1 MTQRFTD
8 TSAYTRIH
16 RGKVVDATPAPTP
29 MPMIK
34 FNPFDAKRRK
44 AKSDADPDA
53 EDTEALKGGWMSL
66 CCLYRTALQA
76 LTHTHRTLVSP
87 AATEEDYQAYKEAE
101 DEFERRFYLMDGAVR
116 APIVCVCACVQGAP
130 VY

>member
-44 AKSDADPDA
+44 AKSDAQR
-53 EDTEALKGGWMSL
+53 GGR
-66 CCLYRTALQA
+66 YRY
-76 LTHTHRTLVSP
+76 LTKR
-87 AATEEDYQAYKEAE
+87 EQN
-101 DEFERRFYLMDGAVR
+101 
-116 APIVCVCACVQGAP
+116 
-130 VY
+130 